1 MKKVY
6 FFSINTIVFTILA
19 IIGISLIVKY
29 SGEYREFSHPKQL
42 NDVSLTNLNVDDY
55 VQCQVD
61 QYVVVP
67 IGGYRD
73 DQVTGQSEEWI
84 VGLKDYITYTMV
96 VCKEHYVRITVYGED
111 IVKRLENFQM
121 GRGRTVSFVGKV
133 MEGADLRESWYEGAK
148 DFDIDRL
155 RSDIVIQQ
163 VSGDKLKNLM
173 LAGIFLTI
181 TSLYGVKKSVCAIW
195 TEKK

>member
-19 IIGISLIVKY
+19 IIGISLVMKY
-29 SGEYREFSHPKQL
+29 SGEYRRVTHPKQL
-42 NDVSLTNLNVDDY
+42 NDVSLANLNVDDY

-73 DQVTGQSEEWI
+73 NQVTGQSEDLI
-84 VGLKDYITYTMV
+84 VGLRDYITYTMV
-96 VCKEHYVRITVYGED
+96 VCKEDYVRIMVYGED
-111 IVKRLENFQM
+111 IVKKLENFQM
-121 GRGRTVSFVGKV
+121 GKGRTVSFVGKV
-133 MEGADLRESWYEGAK
+133 VEGADLRKSWYEGAK
-148 DFDIDRL
+148 DFDINNL
-155 RSDIVIQQ
+155 RSDIVILQ
-163 VSGDKLKNLM
+163 VSGDKLKNL
-173 LAGIFLTI
+173 LLLGIFLTI
-181 TSLYGVKKSVCAIW
+181 ISLYGIKKSVCAIW